1 MRKIHLFIMIPII
14 FLYGCGSKYE
24 IHPHELSIA
33 YVGKPYSQILTISGG
48 KVIDKNF
55 ILETNF
61 PEDMGFT
68 IQPVNDTDGYNTFKI
83 EGTPKYYGNYRISVY
98 ANFFG
103 GGASEINKTYLLTV
117 Q

>member
-68 IQPVNDTDGYNTFKI
+68 IQPINDLDGYNII
-83 EGTPKYYGNYRISVY
+83 EVKGVPKYSGEYTIKIK
-98 ANFFG
+98 ADFFG
-103 GGASEINKTYLLTV
+103 GGGAEINKTYLLTV